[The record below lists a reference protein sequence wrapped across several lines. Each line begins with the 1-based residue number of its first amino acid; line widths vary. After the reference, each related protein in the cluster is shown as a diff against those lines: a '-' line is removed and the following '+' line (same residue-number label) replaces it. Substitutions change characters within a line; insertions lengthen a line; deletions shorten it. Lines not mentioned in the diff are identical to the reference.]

1 MALSSGKYAKF
12 ISDRSGMEFPYSEM
26 VIEWNGSRVH
36 ISEFEAKQPQLEP
49 RSHTADP
56 QGLLNARP
64 ARTEPAVARV
74 LTLNPFKIT
83 SGSTT
88 VTVFEENHGRSTSDV
103 VRFRNG
109 QGSFGI
115 TTSADINKSAGFTIT
130 KVDANNYTFVAA
142 GTATANTDIGG
153 GEISAGPV
161 TLSA

>member
-49 RSHTADP
+49 RAYTADP

-74 LTLNPFKIT
+74 LTLNPFAIT
-83 SGSTT
+83 NGSTT

-103 VRFRNG
+103 VRFRNAE
-109 QGSFGI
+109 GSLGL
-115 TTSADINKSAGFTIT
+115 TSSDLNKSAGFTIT
-130 KVDANNYTFVAA
+130 VTNANNYTFTAA
-142 GTATANTDIGG
+142 GTATANTNIGG
-153 GEISAGPV
+153 GSVSAGPV
-161 TLSA
+161 TLTP